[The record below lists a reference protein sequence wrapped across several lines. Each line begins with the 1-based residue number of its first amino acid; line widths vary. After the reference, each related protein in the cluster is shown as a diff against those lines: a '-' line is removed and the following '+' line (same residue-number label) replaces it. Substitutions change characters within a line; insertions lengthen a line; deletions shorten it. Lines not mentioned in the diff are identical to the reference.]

1 MQKIIM
7 LKKHA
12 DAIHGGLTQTSKMPC
27 KSYSLPTEACQ
38 TGFKMAQIPGTVCAV
53 CYADRGFYSMY
64 AKTIKPAQ
72 FARLDSLTDEMWA
85 DAIANSIGN
94 DSFFRWHD
102 SGDLQSLSHL
112 EQIVRVCELTPN
124 TRHWL
129 PTREFGI
136 VKEFISKHGIN
147 SIPGNLVVRLS
158 AMRIDEPVK
167 IPKSLQGI
175 RGITVSNVH
184 KSAPLGQACAAPEQN
199 GECRNCRECW
209 NPDTVISYA
218 VH

>member
-1 MQKIIM
+1 MQRVIM

-72 FARLDSLTDEMWA
+72 FARLDSLTDEMWS

-158 AMRIDEPVK
+158 AMRVDEPVK

-184 KSAPLGQACAAPEQN
+184 KSEPLGQTCIAPEQN
-199 GECRNCRECW
+199 GECRECRACW
-209 NPDTVISYA
+209 SPDTVISYA